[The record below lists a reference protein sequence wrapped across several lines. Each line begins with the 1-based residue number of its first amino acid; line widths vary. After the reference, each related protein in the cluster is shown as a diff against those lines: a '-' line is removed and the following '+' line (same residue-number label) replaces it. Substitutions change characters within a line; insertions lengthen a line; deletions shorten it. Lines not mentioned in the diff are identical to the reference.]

1 MPYYQLRCTNCD
13 LEIGDAKHTIAEV
26 TEGIKC
32 PKCEATMEIV
42 PGAVPTHFK
51 GSGWAKDK
59 YEKRGK

>member
-1 MPYYQLRCTNCD
+1 MPLYD
-13 LEIGDAKHTIAEV
+13 LVCYICGTELVNVKYTVAEISN
-26 TEGIKC
+26 GIPC